1 MDIFLIVSGDQNN
14 LRSLPV
20 TISLNFFPVLS
31 SFKKDRGSYEDWEHN
46 GSENY
51 NVQGLAFWLVDGGPG
66 SQWTQGGV
74 LSYAWRHFPP
84 EPSTLDFLT
93 MSHCLKNLWGLITP
107 RSLPAPLL
115 RVLNPCGFEGN
126 SLHMCLVYLL

>member
-46 GSENY
+46 GSENC
-51 NVQGLAFWLVDGGPG
+51 NVQGLAFWLVDGGPETNG
-66 SQWTQGGV
+66 HRVVCSPMRGGT
-74 LSYAWRHFPP
+74 FPP
-84 EPSTLDFLT
+84 SPA
-93 MSHCLKNLWGLITP
+93 LWT
-107 RSLPAPLL
+107 
-115 RVLNPCGFEGN
+115 F
-126 SLHMCLVYLL
+126 